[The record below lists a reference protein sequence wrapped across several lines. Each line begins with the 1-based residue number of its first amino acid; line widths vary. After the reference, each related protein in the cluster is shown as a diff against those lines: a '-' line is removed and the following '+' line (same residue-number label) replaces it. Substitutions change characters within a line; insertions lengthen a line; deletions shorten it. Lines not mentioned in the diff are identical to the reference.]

1 MILIVHCSGPT
12 GTGKTE
18 TTLTMAKV
26 LGNLCKII
34 HCSNGL
40 SHKTFSH
47 FLNGICKSK
56 IWGLFT
62 RFNRL
67 SQKTLSVISTLLFS
81 LKWTLFENK
90 NEINVRRF

>member
-1 MILIVHCSGPT
+1 MLLNEYCIGPT

-18 TTLTMAKV
+18 TTLAMAKV

-34 HCSNGL
+34 HCSDGL
-40 SHKTFSH
+40 NHKTFSY

-62 RFNRL
+62 KFNRL

-81 LKWTLFENK
+81 LKWTPFKNK
-90 NEINVRRF
+90 NEINVRNL